1 MRDMKKR
8 YFIKKCGGDD
18 KYSWA
23 VIDSRDGHIVCSGCL
38 RREAQFH
45 RDQLEGKGAQ

>member
-1 MRDMKKR
+1 MKKR
-8 YFIKKCGGDD
+8 FFIRKYMGDD

-23 VIDSRDGHIVCSGCL
+23 VFDRLSPRKPVCSGCL

-45 RDQLEGKGAQ
+45 RDQLERDSGGQM